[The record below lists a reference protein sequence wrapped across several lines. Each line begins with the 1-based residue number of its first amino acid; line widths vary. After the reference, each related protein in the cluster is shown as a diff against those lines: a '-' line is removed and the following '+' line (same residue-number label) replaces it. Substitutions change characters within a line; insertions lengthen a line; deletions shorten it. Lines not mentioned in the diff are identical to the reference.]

1 MVTLKKGQKVY
12 LVEEKS
18 AFDGWTVEQQAP
30 HYHEDV
36 VKSVSDNGYV
46 RLKNNAGL
54 SFSVTDN
61 VTVAFGT
68 KYTLFTTKKEM
79 QETYIAQLDFKEY
92 IYEHRI

>member
-1 MVTLKKGQKVY
+1 MTLKKGQKVY
-12 LVEEKS
+12 LVEEKN
-18 AFDGWTVEQQAP
+18 AFDSWAVDGWTVEQQAP

-36 VKSVSDNGYV
+36 VKSVSNNGYV

-68 KYTLFTTKKEM
+68 KYTLFTSKRQTDDYVKAVKK
-79 QETYIAQLDFKEY
+79 A
-92 IYEHRI
+92 